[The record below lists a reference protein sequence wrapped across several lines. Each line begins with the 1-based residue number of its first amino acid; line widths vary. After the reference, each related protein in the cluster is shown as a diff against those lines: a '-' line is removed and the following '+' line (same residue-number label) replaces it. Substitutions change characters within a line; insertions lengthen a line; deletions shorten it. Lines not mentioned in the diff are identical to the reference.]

1 MNVVLTWVKANIFVV
16 GFCAIMIIAPV
27 AMWFVA
33 GSMNEGV
40 RKEVAARAS
49 LIQDMDR
56 HRQVLVS
63 IVNPVPGNQP
73 ISDSVVLNPRLLDRF
88 RVTTGIIRG
97 DAERIRE
104 EAVQFNRKQ
113 RGVLVPDLF
122 PAPPAHRRET
132 LPLEMHRSLVAAY
145 QQLLDEVQA
154 GSPPSADDVRE
165 NIEAA
170 RERLTT
176 QILLENL
183 TPEDEA
189 WLAEQLANTRLSQYA
204 DAAAAIGLYASLGG
218 LGVPGDHNVPP
229 RAEGQGLVEL
239 FEWQWQ
245 YWIIQDILLALHDA
259 NKDSASV
266 LDAPAKRLVSIDLF
280 AHRGRVASGPA
291 QTGGR
296 GMGMAAPGRRSS
308 SSNAGSAETTAPAV
322 DPAIEVAL
330 DFAQSF
336 TGRSTNPL
344 YDVRW
349 MALVIVVDT
358 ARMPEVFDALAQRN
372 FITITE
378 AAIQPVDPFSALKGG
393 YFYGTAPVSQ
403 VTLELETIWFR
414 QWTAQFMP
422 DELKRALGVP
432 VPTTP
437 PAG

>member
-1 MNVVLTWVKANIFVV
+1 MNVVLTWVKANIFIV

-33 GSMNEGV
+33 GSMNDGV
-40 RKEVAARAS
+40 RKEVAARVGK
-49 LIQDMDR
+49 IQDLDR

-73 ISDSVVLNPRLLDRF
+73 LSDSVVLNPRLLDRL

-132 LPLEMHRSLVAAY
+132 LPFEMHRSLVAAY

-154 GSPPSADDVRE
+154 GSPPSANEVRE

-176 QILLENL
+176 QILLEDL

-189 WLAEQLANTRLSQYA
+189 WLAAQLANTRLSQYA

-218 LGVPGDHNVPP
+218 LRVPDDRNVPP

-239 FEWQWQ
+239 FQWQWQ
-245 YWIIQDILLALHDA
+245 YWIIQDILLALHEA
-259 NKDSASV
+259 NNDSSSV
-266 LDAPAKRLVSIDLF
+266 LDAPAKRLVSIEVF
-280 AHRGRVASGPA
+280 ADTGRRASGSP
-291 QTGGR
+291 QSGGR
-296 GMGMAAPGRRSS
+296 GMGIGAPGRSS
-308 SSNAGSAETTAPAV
+308 AEAGSAETTAPAV
-322 DPAIEVAL
+322 DPAKEVAL
-330 DFAQSF
+330 TFAESF

-344 YDVRW
+344 YDVSW
-349 MALVIVVDT
+349 VSLVIVVDT

-372 FITITE
+372 FITITD
-378 AAIQPVDPFSALKGG
+378 AAIQPVDPFSALKDG
-393 YFYGTAPVSQ
+393 YFYGTAPASQ
-403 VTLELETIWFR
+403 VTLEIETIWFR

-422 DELKRALGVP
+422 DDLKRALGVP

>member
-1 MNVVLTWVKANIFVV
+1 MNVVLTWVKANIFIV

-33 GSMNEGV
+33 GSMNDGV
-40 RKEVAARAS
+40 RKEVAARAGK
-49 LIQDMDR
+49 IQDLDR

-73 ISDSVVLNPRLLDRF
+73 ISDSVVLNPRLLDRL

-104 EAVQFNRKQ
+104 EAIRFNRKQ

-132 LPLEMHRSLVAAY
+132 LPFKMHRSLVAAY
-145 QQLLDEVQA
+145 EELLDEVQA
-154 GSPPSADDVRE
+154 GSPPSADEVSE

-176 QILLENL
+176 QILLDDL

-204 DAAAAIGLYASLGG
+204 DAAAAIGLYASLDR
-218 LGVPGDHNVPP
+218 LRVPGEGSVPP

-239 FEWQWQ
+239 FQWQWQ
-245 YWIIQDILLALHDA
+245 YWIIQDILLALHEA

-266 LDAPAKRLVSIDLF
+266 LDAPAKRLVSIEVYAD
-280 AHRGRVASGPA
+280 AGHRASGSP
-291 QTGGR
+291 QSGGR
-296 GMGMAAPGRRSS
+296 GMGMGAPGRSS
-308 SSNAGSAETTAPAV
+308 ADTGSAKTTDPAV
-322 DPAIEVAL
+322 DPAKEVAL
-330 DFAQSF
+330 NFAASF
-336 TGRSTNPL
+336 TGRTTNPL
-344 YDVRW
+344 YDVRLVS
-349 MALVIVVDT
+349 LVIVVDT

-372 FITITE
+372 FITITD

-393 YFYGTAPVSQ
+393 YFYGTAPASH
-403 VTLELETIWFR
+403 VTLDLETIWFR
-414 QWTAQFMP
+414 QWTSQFMP
-422 DELKRALGVP
+422 DDLKRALGVP
-432 VPTTP
+432 VPNTP

>member
-1 MNVVLTWVKANIFVV
+1 MNVVLAWVKANIFIV

-33 GSMNEGV
+33 GSLNDGV
-40 RKEVAARAS
+40 RKEVATRAG

-88 RVTTGIIRG
+88 RVTTGIVRD

-122 PAPPAHRRET
+122 PAPPADRRET

-145 QQLLDEVQA
+145 QKLLDEVQA
-154 GSPPSADDVRE
+154 GSPPSTNDVRE
-165 NIEAA
+165 YIEAA
-170 RERLTT
+170 RDRLTT
-176 QILLENL
+176 QILLEDL

-204 DAAAAIGLYASLGG
+204 DAAAAIGLYASFGG
-218 LGVPGDHNVPP
+218 LGVPDERSVPP

-239 FEWQWQ
+239 FDWQWQ

-259 NKDSASV
+259 NVDSSSV
-266 LDAPAKRLVSIDLF
+266 LDAPAKRLVSIEVF
-280 AHRGRVASGPA
+280 ADTGRVASRSP

-296 GMGMAAPGRRSS
+296 GMGMGAPGRS
-308 SSNAGSAETTAPAV
+308 SSNAGSAQTTAPAV
-322 DPAIEVAL
+322 DPAKEVAL
-330 DFAQSF
+330 DFAESF

-349 MALVIVVDT
+349 VSLVIVVDT

-372 FITITE
+372 FITITD
-378 AAIQPVDPFSALKGG
+378 AAIQPVDPFSALKDG
-393 YFYGTAPVSQ
+393 YFYGTAPASQ

-437 PAG
+437 PPG

>member
-1 MNVVLTWVKANIFVV
+1 MNVVLTWVKANIFIVV
-16 GFCAIMIIAPV
+16 FVAIMIVAPI
-27 AMWFVA
+27 AMWIVA
-33 GSMNEGV
+33 GNMNEGV
-40 RKEVAARAS
+40 RQAVKARAGKIEELDRLEKTTVS
-49 LIQDMDR
+49 LR
-56 HRQVLVS
+56 
-63 IVNPVPGNQP
+63 NPVPGNEP
-73 ISDSVVLNPRLLDRF
+73 VSATVVVNPQLLDRYQE
-88 RVTTGIIRG
+88 VVGQIRE

-113 RGVLVPDLF
+113 RGVLLPDLF

-145 QQLLDEVQA
+145 KQLLDDVQA
-154 GSPPSADDVRE
+154 GSPPSSNEVHE

-176 QILLENL
+176 QVLLEDL
-183 TPEDEA
+183 TPEDKA

-204 DAAAAIGLYASLGG
+204 DAAAAIGLYVSLGG
-218 LGVPGDHNVPP
+218 LGVPDDGNVPP
-229 RAEGQGLVEL
+229 RAEAQGLVEL

-245 YWIIQDILLALHDA
+245 YWIIEDILLALHEA
-259 NKDSASV
+259 NKDSSSV

-280 AHRGRVASGPA
+280 AHTGRVASAPP
-291 QTGGR
+291 QTAGR
-296 GMGMAAPGRRSS
+296 GRGGPGQSS
-308 SSNAGSAETTAPAV
+308 SDAGSAETTAPAV

-330 DFAQSF
+330 DFSASF

-349 MALVIVVDT
+349 ISLVIVVDT

-372 FITITE
+372 FITITKAE
-378 AAIQPVDPFSALKGG
+378 IQPVDPFSALKRG
-393 YFYGTAPVSQ
+393 YFYGTAPASQ

>member
-1 MNVVLTWVKANIFVV
+1 MNIVLTWVKANIFIV

-33 GSMNEGV
+33 GSMNDGV
-40 RKEVAARAS
+40 RKEVAARATK
-49 LIQDMDR
+49 IQDMDR
-56 HRQVLVS
+56 HRQVRVS
-63 IVNPVPGNQP
+63 IVNPVPGNEP
-73 ISDSVVLNPRLLDRF
+73 ISDSVVLNPRLLDRL
-88 RVTTGIIRG
+88 RITAGIVRE

-122 PAPPAHRRET
+122 PAPPADLRET
-132 LPLEMHRSLVAAY
+132 LPFKMHRSLVAAY
-145 QQLLDEVQA
+145 EQLLDEVRA
-154 GSPPSADDVRE
+154 GSPPSAEDVRE

-170 RERLTT
+170 EERHIA
-176 QILLENL
+176 QILLEEL

-204 DAAAAIGLYASLGG
+204 DAAAAIGLYASLDR
-218 LGVPGDHNVPP
+218 LGVPGEGNVPP
-229 RAEGQGLVEL
+229 RAEGQGLVDL

-245 YWIIQDILLALHDA
+245 YWIVQDILLALRDA

-266 LDAPAKRLVSIDLF
+266 LDAPAKRLVSIEVF
-280 AHRGRVASGPA
+280 ADTRHVASSS
-291 QTGGR
+291 GGG
-296 GMGMAAPGRRSS
+296 GMGMGVPGRRSS
-308 SSNAGSAETTAPAV
+308 DKGSAKTKTKTKTPAV
-322 DPAIEVAL
+322 DPAKEVAL
-330 DFAQSF
+330 NFAASF

-349 MALVIVVDT
+349 IDLVIVVDT

-372 FITITE
+372 FITITK
-378 AAIQPVDPFSALKGG
+378 AAIEPVDPFRALKDG
-393 YFYGTAPVSQ
+393 YFYGTAPASQ
-403 VTLELETIWFR
+403 VTLEIETIWFR

-422 DELKRALGVP
+422 DDLKRALGVP
-432 VPTTP
+432 VPTSP

>member
-1 MNVVLTWVKANIFVV
+1 MNVVLTWVKANLFIVV
-16 GFCAIMIIAPV
+16 FCAIMIIVPV
-27 AMWFVA
+27 LMWFVA
-33 GSMNEGV
+33 GSMNDDV
-40 RKEVAARAS
+40 RTEVAKRAS

-63 IVNPVPGNQP
+63 MVNPVPGNVP

-97 DAERIRE
+97 DADRIRE

-122 PAPPAHRRET
+122 PAPPEHRLDV
-132 LPLEMHRSLVAAY
+132 LPLEMHRSLDAAY

-154 GSPPSADDVRE
+154 GSPPSPNEVRE

-176 QILLENL
+176 QILVEDM

-204 DAAAAIGLYASLGG
+204 DAAAAIGIYASLGG
-218 LGVPGDHNVPP
+218 LRVPDESSVPP

-245 YWIIQDILLALHDA
+245 YWIIQDILLALHEA
-259 NKDSASV
+259 NNDSSSV

-280 AHRGRVASGPA
+280 ADTSHVASAPPQTRGRGL
-291 QTGGR
+291 G
-296 GMGMAAPGRRSS
+296 APGRSS
-308 SSNAGSAETTAPAV
+308 SDAGSAESAAPAV

-330 DFAQSF
+330 NFDASF

-349 MALVIVVDT
+349 ITLVIVVDT

-378 AAIQPVDPFSALKGG
+378 AAIQPVDPFSTLKSG
-393 YFYGTAPVSQ
+393 YFYGTAPASQ

-422 DELKRALGVP
+422 DELKRALGVT

>member
-1 MNVVLTWVKANIFVV
+1 MNVVLTWVKANIFIVV
-16 GFCAIMIIAPV
+16 FSAIMIIVPML
-27 AMWFVA
+27 MWFVA
-33 GSMNEGV
+33 GSMNDGV
-40 RKEVAARAS
+40 RTEVAQRAS

-73 ISDSVVLNPRLLDRF
+73 VNDSVVLNPRLLDRF
-88 RVTTGIIRG
+88 RVTTAIIRE

-154 GSPPSADDVRE
+154 GSPPSAAEVRE
-165 NIEAA
+165 DIEAA

-176 QILLENL
+176 QILLEDL
-183 TPEDEA
+183 TSEDQA
-189 WLAEQLANTRLSQYA
+189 WLAEQLANTRLSRYA
-204 DAAAAIGLYASLGG
+204 DAAAAIGLYASLGA
-218 LGVPGDHNVPP
+218 LPLPDESSVPP
-229 RAEGQGLVEL
+229 RAEAQGLVEL

-245 YWIIQDILLALHDA
+245 YWIIQDILLALHEA
-259 NKDSASV
+259 NADSSSV
-266 LDAPAKRLVSIDLF
+266 LDAPAKRLVSIDVS
-280 AHRGRVASGPA
+280 AHRGRVASAPS

-296 GMGMAAPGRRSS
+296 GMGMGAGRTSS
-308 SSNAGSAETTAPAV
+308 EAGSAETTAPAV

-330 DFAQSF
+330 DFAASF

-349 MALVIVVDT
+349 ISLVIVVDT

-378 AAIQPVDPFSALKGG
+378 AQIQPVDPFSALKDG
-393 YFYGTAPVSQ
+393 YFYGTAPASQ
-403 VTLELETIWFR
+403 LTLEIETIWFR
-414 QWTAQFMP
+414 QWTGQFMP

>member
-1 MNVVLTWVKANIFVV
+1 MPGNE
-16 GFCAIMIIAPV
+16 PV
-27 AMWFVA
+27 SATIV
-33 GSMNEGV
+33 
-40 RKEVAARAS
+40 
-49 LIQDMDR
+49 
-56 HRQVLVS
+56 
-63 IVNPVPGNQP
+63 VNPQ
-73 ISDSVVLNPRLLDRF
+73 LLDRYQE
-88 RVTTGIIRG
+88 VVGQIRE

-122 PAPPAHRRET
+122 PVPPAHRRET
-132 LPLEMHRSLVAAY
+132 LPFKMHRNLVEAY
-145 QQLLDEVQA
+145 EQLLDEVQA
-154 GSPPSADDVRE
+154 GSPPSANDVRE

-176 QILLENL
+176 QVLLENL
-183 TPEDEA
+183 TAEDQA

-204 DAAAAIGLYASLGG
+204 DAAAAIGLYASLDR
-218 LGVPGDHNVPP
+218 LGIPGEGSVPP
-229 RAEGQGLVEL
+229 RAEGQGLVDL

-245 YWIIQDILLALHDA
+245 YWIIEDILLALHEA
-259 NKDSASV
+259 NKDSSSV

-280 AHRGRVASGPA
+280 AHTGRVASAPP
-291 QTGGR
+291 QTAGR
-296 GMGMAAPGRRSS
+296 GRGAPGRSS
-308 SSNAGSAETTAPAV
+308 SDAGSAETTAPAV

-330 DFAQSF
+330 DFTASF

-349 MALVIVVDT
+349 ISLVIVVDT

-378 AAIQPVDPFSALKGG
+378 AAIQPVDPFSALKDG
-393 YFYGTAPVSQ
+393 YFYGTAPASK

-422 DELKRALGVP
+422 DELKRALGIP

>member
-1 MNVVLTWVKANIFVV
+1 MNVVLTWVKANTLIVVFV
-16 GFCAIMIIAPV
+16 AILIVAPL
-27 AMWFVA
+27 AMWIVA
-33 GSMNEGV
+33 GNMNEGV
-40 RKEVAARAS
+40 RQAVKDRAGKIEELDRLKKTTVS
-49 LIQDMDR
+49 LR
-56 HRQVLVS
+56 
-63 IVNPVPGNQP
+63 NPVPGNEP
-73 ISDSVVLNPRLLDRF
+73 VSATIVVNPQLLDRYQEVVGQL
-88 RVTTGIIRG
+88 RQ

-132 LPLEMHRSLVAAY
+132 MPLEMHRSLVAAY

-154 GSPPSADDVRE
+154 GAPPSADEVRE

-170 RERLTT
+170 GERLTT
-176 QILLENL
+176 QVLLADL
-183 TPEDEA
+183 TPEDRA

-218 LGVPGDHNVPP
+218 LGVPGEGSVPP
-229 RAEGQGLVEL
+229 RAEAQGLVEL

-245 YWIIQDILLALHDA
+245 YWIIEDILLALHEA
-259 NKDSASV
+259 NKDSSSV

-280 AHRGRVASGPA
+280 AHTGRVASALP

-296 GMGMAAPGRRSS
+296 GMGAPGRSS
-308 SSNAGSAETTAPAV
+308 SDAGSAETTAPAV

-330 DFAQSF
+330 DFASSF
-336 TGRSTNPL
+336 TGRTTNPL

-349 MALVIVVDT
+349 IRLVIVVDT

-378 AAIQPVDPFSALKGG
+378 AAIQPVDPFSALKSG
-393 YFYGTAPVSQ
+393 YFYGTAPASQ

-432 VPTTP
+432 VPSTP